1 MSDKER
7 EAQVWLAFAS
17 AAIAGY
23 TPDDELDTFDD
34 LIEDICDVSTT
45 VADNMVSEF
54 NARYGARDRP
64 PSKRAR
70 SSKGG
75 GGRSRSGRSRRTKE
89 EVEEEEREE

>member
-1 MSDKER
+1 MSDKEK

-70 SSKGG
+70 TNKGG
-75 GGRSRSGRSRRTKE
+75 GGRSRSGGRGRRTKE
-89 EVEEEEREE
+89 EEEETEEE